1 MKSIQT
7 RLMSLVTAG
16 ISLLL
21 LVSLSA
27 IVMLN
32 GIVDE
37 YRSLI
42 NTNVSQEREIHEINL
57 SFKVQVQEWK
67 NVLLRGED
75 PAQLDTYWSRF
86 MSIQNDIQSRTTTL
100 LADME
105 ASPARQTLNSFRDS
119 HQQLAGLYQNGRD
132 AYVNA
137 FFDFRVGDQAV
148 SGIDREPTAL
158 LQSAADQLSVVNQN
172 LAMSLSERSAQVA
185 MWTMVVVV
193 VMSAV
198 VLAVVWVTIQR
209 GFITPLLH
217 VLESIKGL
225 AAGNFRQKF
234 NSSREDEL
242 GQLSKDLANMQS
254 EIAGIIGAVQS
265 TTDELHTASNTITKS
280 ADQIVGHTSETEIC
294 AEQVAAAITEMSQTV
309 QEVAGNASSVASSAE
324 QVDQASRNGLQHM
337 QRTIEAINA
346 LSSDIGMVSQA
357 MSKLET
363 DAAAIG
369 AVLDVIRG
377 IAEQTNLLA
386 LNAAIEAARAGDQ
399 GRGFAVVADEVR
411 ALAKRTQESTA
422 EIQQIIQ
429 NVQGGAS
436 HAANAMRQGSAR
448 SDSTVALAH
457 ESGESL
463 REITHAISHIKD
475 MMMHIATAAEEQSY
489 ATEEINKNVVTVVNL
504 VQSSHSSAQQS
515 AKIAGSLDGTSM
527 RLQQLV
533 QRFAV

>member
-7 RLMSLVTAG
+7 RLMSIVAAG

-27 IVMLN
+27 ILMLN

-37 YRSLI
+37 YRTLI
-42 NTNVSQEREIHEINL
+42 NTNVSHEREIHEINL
-57 SFKVQVQEWK
+57 NFKVQVQEWK

-75 PAQLDTYWSRF
+75 PAQLENYWGRF
-86 MSIQNDIQSRTTTL
+86 MNIQNDIQSRTTAL
-100 LADME
+100 LNQME
-105 ASPARQTLNSFRDS
+105 AGQARQTLTSFRDS
-119 HQQLAGLYQNGRD
+119 HQQLAGLYQIGRD
-132 AYVNA
+132 AYVNS
-137 FFDFRVGDQAV
+137 FFDFRAGDQAV
-148 SGIDREPTAL
+148 SGIDREPTSL
-158 LQSAADQLSVVNQN
+158 LQSAADQLSTANEA
-172 LAMSLSERSAQVA
+172 LALSLSERSAQVA
-185 MWTMVVVV
+185 TWTLVLVV
-193 VMSAV
+193 VMSMI
-198 VLAVVWVTIQR
+198 VLAVVWITIRR
-209 GFITPLLH
+209 GFITPLLG
-217 VLESIKGL
+217 VLASIKGL
-225 AAGNFRQKF
+225 AEGNFRQQF
-234 NSSREDEL
+234 NSKREDEL
-242 GQLSKDLANMQS
+242 GQLGKDLAHMQS
-254 EIAGIIGAVQS
+254 EIADIIGAVQS
-265 TTDELHTASNTITKS
+265 TTEELHTASGTISRS

-337 QRTIEAINA
+337 QRTIDAINS
-346 LSSDIGMVSQA
+346 LSSDIGVVSQA
-357 MSKLET
+357 MTKLET

-411 ALAKRTQESTA
+411 ALARRTQESTA

-436 HAANAMRQGSAR
+436 NAANAMRQGSAR

-463 REITHAISHIKD
+463 REITQAISHIKD

-504 VQSSHSSAQQS
+504 VHSSHNSAQQS
-515 AKIAGSLDGTSM
+515 AKTAGGLDSTSM

>member
-7 RLMSLVTAG
+7 RLMSIVVAG
-16 ISLLL
+16 IALLL
-21 LVSLSA
+21 MVSLSA
-27 IVMLN
+27 ILMLN
-32 GIVDE
+32 SIVNE
-37 YRSLI
+37 YRTLI
-42 NTNVSQEREIHEINL
+42 DTNVSHEREIHAINL
-57 SFKVQVQEWK
+57 NFKTQVQEWK

-75 PAQLDTYWSRF
+75 PTQLDTYWGRF
-86 MSIQNDIQSRTTTL
+86 MTLQDSIQARTGAL
-100 LADME
+100 LGDMGD
-105 ASPARQTLNSFRDS
+105 SPARQTLNAFRNS
-119 HQQLAGLYQNGRD
+119 HQQLATLYQNGRD
-132 AYVNA
+132 AYVNS
-137 FFDFRVGDQAV
+137 FFDFRAGDQAV
-148 SGIDREPTAL
+148 SGIDREPTTL
-158 LQSAADQLSVVNQN
+158 LQSAADQLSEANESVA
-172 LAMSLSERSAQVA
+172 LLLSQRSAQVA
-185 MWTMVVVV
+185 TWTLVLVVL
-193 VMSAV
+193 MSAI
-198 VLAVVWVTIQR
+198 VLAVVWITIRR
-209 GFITPLLH
+209 GFITPLLG
-217 VLESIKGL
+217 VLASIKGL
-225 AAGNFRQKF
+225 AEGNFRQKF
-234 NSSREDEL
+234 NSNREDEL
-242 GQLSKDLANMQS
+242 GQLGNDLAHMQA

-265 TTDELHTASNTITKS
+265 TTDELHKASTTITRS

-337 QRTIEAINA
+337 QRTIDAINA
-346 LSSDIGMVSQA
+346 LSSDIGLVSQA
-357 MSKLET
+357 MSRLEN

-463 REITHAISHIKD
+463 REITQAISHIKD

-504 VQSSHSSAQQS
+504 VQSSHSSALQS
-515 AKIAGSLDGTSM
+515 AKIANGLDGTSM
-527 RLQQLV
+527 RLQHLV